1 MIVVSSDG
9 IGSAQG
15 GAAELKMMTSFRGE
29 GPGPKAGIRALTV
42 YAGHIGGLE
51 VIDRIGSRK

>member
-1 MIVVSSDG
+1 MVSSDG

-29 GPGPKAGIRALTV
+29 GPDPKAGIRALTV